1 MEKKKTLRM
10 VFPQWQGGVNSDY
23 VFGSELLSHIAPP
36 STSDE
41 TVEIKVDRNFD
52 DDLLVV
58 EGVDAGNMLIKQ
70 MTET

>member
-23 VFGSELLSHIAPP
+23 VFGSELLSHIAPLG
-36 STSDE
+36 TSDE

-52 DDLLVV
+52 DD
-58 EGVDAGNMLIKQ
+58 NSII
-70 MTET
+70 